1 MAREGDGVS
10 GMMRLDGR
18 TVAVIGGGSGIG
30 LGIAKAAA
38 SAGARVVLAGRSR
51 ERLEAAAREVGV
63 AAEGRTL
70 DAVDEGAVA
79 AFFAG
84 LGAGGLDHLVVTA
97 AAGLPVGPFASRD
110 PAAFRRGVDG
120 KFWAFV
126 HATRHA
132 LPALPADG
140 GSSITLVTGAA
151 ARAAMPGTAGVAAV
165 NGALQ
170 AMVPTLARELAPVRV
185 NALSPGLVA
194 TPVYDAMPEGARD
207 GMYRQA
213 AERLPVR
220 RIGTPD
226 DLGQAALFLMTNGY
240 TTGIVLDVDG
250 GARLIG

>member
-1 MAREGDGVS
+1 MA
-10 GMMRLDGR
+10 RLDGR

-30 LGIAKAAA
+30 LGVARAAA
-38 SAGARVVLAGRSR
+38 AAGARVVVAGRSR
-51 ERLEAAAREVGV
+51 ERLEAALREIPGG
-63 AAEGRTL
+63 AAEARPL
-70 DAVDEGAVA
+70 DATDEGATVS
-79 AFFAG
+79 FFAG
-84 LGAGGLDHLVVTA
+84 FGAGGLDHLVVTA
-97 AAGLPVGPFASRD
+97 AAGLPFGPFASLD
-110 PAAFRRGVDG
+110 PDAFRRGFDG

-132 LPALPADG
+132 LPALRTDG
-140 GSSITLVTGAA
+140 DASVTLVTGAA

-170 AMVPTLARELAPVRV
+170 SMVPTLARELAPVRV

-194 TPVYDAMPEGARD
+194 TPVYDGMPEAARE

-220 RIGTPD
+220 RIGEAD
-226 DLGQAALFLMTNGY
+226 ELGEAALFLMTNGY